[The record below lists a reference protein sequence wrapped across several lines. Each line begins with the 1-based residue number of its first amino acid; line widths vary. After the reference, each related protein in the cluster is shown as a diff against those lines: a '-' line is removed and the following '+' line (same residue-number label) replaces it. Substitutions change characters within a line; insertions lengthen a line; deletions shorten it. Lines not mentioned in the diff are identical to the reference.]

1 MSKREPPF
9 VITVRHD
16 QKLDLARLL
25 DEITP
30 ENLHSAADFG
40 APVGKESL

>member
-1 MSKREPPF
+1 MSERENPIVMTPRLGE
-9 VITVRHD
+9 T
-16 QKLDLARLL
+16 LDLADLL
-25 DEITP
+25 GEITP